1 MRTVYV
7 ITDAPARPL
16 RDRAGDL
23 ALTVITWLLLAL
35 AALGQ
40 ALGLLIGALDA
51 LITARL
57 GTRRMAYVL
66 GLLRQVFRE
75 SRHAP
80 NARPRREEYR

>member
-16 RDRAGDL
+16 RDRARDL
-23 ALTVITWLLLAL
+23 ALTVIAWLLLAL

-51 LITARL
+51 LIAARL
-57 GTRRMAYVL
+57 GTRRLTYII
-66 GLLRQVFRE
+66 GLLRQAIRE
-75 SRHAP
+75 SRQT
-80 NARPRREEYR
+80 RPRREEYR